1 MEAARADRDS
11 LLTEIQAL
19 REELGGHDASTYG
32 QRSLTGVAKLSWEQ
46 EKNELR
52 ATIARKDDNIDK
64 LLTDLASEK
73 LSRTAMER
81 LAESQMAEYTE
92 HIELLER

>member
-1 MEAARADRDS
+1 M
-11 LLTEIQAL
+11 
-19 REELGGHDASTYG
+19 
-32 QRSLTGVAKLSWEQ
+32 LSWEQ

-81 LAESQMAEYTE
+81 LAESQMAEFTAHME
-92 HIELLER
+92 ELERYTYVHEPI

>member
-11 LLTEIQAL
+11 LLNEIQAL
-19 REELGGHDASTYG
+19 REAAEGRDASTYG
-32 QRSLTGVAKLSWEQ
+32 QRAVSGMAMLGWEQ

-81 LAESQMAEYTE
+81 LAESQMTEYTAHVE
-92 HIELLER
+92 ELER